1 MPGRITGAAAS
12 RAPDDQPPGP
22 ASRPA
27 DGPPDAA
34 ATTSRMRLRHGSRET
49 VRRVERSSGR
59 LATQA
64 LGAMEQRLP
73 WFATMPARQRSWVG
87 LVAQAGFASFV
98 SWLRD
103 AERGASVGSDVSE
116 IFRAAPREL
125 TRTITLR
132 QTVDLVR
139 VMVDVV
145 ESQVDAL
152 AAPGDELRLR
162 EAVLRFSREIA
173 FAAAEVYAR
182 AAEARGSW
190 DARLEALVVDA
201 LLRGESDDELRS
213 RAAALGWTGAGPV
226 CVVVGGRPTGDS
238 EAILDSLQRAARLD
252 SLDVLAAVQDDLL
265 VVVLGGASIP
275 AVAVSRLLPEFG
287 RGQVVIGPTV
297 ADLSSA
303 ARSAEAALAGRRAS
317 AAWPGAPRPVL
328 ATDLLPERAIDGDG
342 EARRL
347 LLEEIYIPLTR
358 AGGALLE
365 TVGMYL
371 ETAGSIEGAAR
382 ALFVHPNTVRYRLR
396 RVTDVCG
403 CLPAN
408 PRDAFTLRVALVLGR
423 LTVDAPVL

>member
-1 MPGRITGAAAS
+1 ME
-12 RAPDDQPPGP
+12 RA
-22 ASRPA
+22 
-27 DGPPDAA
+27 
-34 ATTSRMRLRHGSRET
+34 
-49 VRRVERSSGR
+49 SGR

-64 LGAMEQRLP
+64 IAAMEQRLP

-103 AERGASVGSDVSE
+103 AERGADVGSDVSE
-116 IFRAAPREL
+116 VFRAAPREL

-139 VMVDVV
+139 VLVDVV
-145 ESQVDAL
+145 ESQVDSL
-152 AAPGDELRLR
+152 AAPGEEMLLR

-201 LLRGESDDELRS
+201 LLRGEADDELRS

-226 CVVVGGRPTGDS
+226 AVVVGGRPTGDS
-238 EAILDSLQRAARLD
+238 EAVLDSLQRAARLD
-252 SLDVLAAVQDDLL
+252 ALDVLAAVQDDLL
-265 VVVLGGASIP
+265 VVVLGGA
-275 AVAVSRLLPEFG
+275 AVPVTAARRLLPEFG
-287 RGQVVIGPTV
+287 AGPVVVGPAV

-303 ARSAEAALAGRRAS
+303 ARSAEAALAGLRAA
-317 AAWPGAPRPVL
+317 AAWPAAPRPVL
-328 ATDLLPERAIDGDG
+328 ASDLLPERAIDGDP

-347 LLEEIYIPLTR
+347 LLEEIYRPLAK

-365 TVGMYL
+365 TVGMYV

-403 CLPAN
+403 CLPSN
-408 PRDAFTLRVALVLGR
+408 PRDAFTLQVALVLGR
-423 LTVDAPVL
+423 LASDLQAL

>member
-1 MPGRITGAAAS
+1 MPGTTPQN
-12 RAPDDQPPGP
+12 AP
-22 ASRPA
+22 
-27 DGPPDAA
+27 
-34 ATTSRMRLRHGSRET
+34 RHGSRDT
-49 VRRVERSSGR
+49 VRRVERASGR

-64 LGAMEQRLP
+64 LATMEQRLS
-73 WFATMPARQRSWVG
+73 WFSTMPARQRSWVG

-103 AERGASVGSDVSE
+103 AERGGDLGADVSSV
-116 IFRAAPREL
+116 FRAAPREL
-125 TRTITLR
+125 TRTITLH

-139 VMVDVV
+139 VLVDVV
-145 ESQVDAL
+145 ESQVDSL
-152 AAPGDELRLR
+152 AAPGDEALLR

-173 FAAAEVYAR
+173 FAAAGVYAR
-182 AAEARGSW
+182 AAEARGAW

-226 CVVVGGRPTGDS
+226 CVVVGGRPAGDS
-238 EAILDSLQRAARLD
+238 AAVLDSLQGAARLD

-265 VVVLGGASIP
+265 VVVLGGA
-275 AVAVSRLLPEFG
+275 AVPIKAVSRLLPEFG
-287 RGQVVIGPTV
+287 PGPVVVGTAV

-303 ARSAEAALAGRRAS
+303 ARSAEAALAGRRA
-317 AAWPGAPRPVL
+317 AIGWPGAPRPVL
-328 ATDLLPERAIDGDG
+328 AGDLLPERAIDGDP

-347 LLEEIYIPLTR
+347 LLEEVYIPLST

-365 TVGMYL
+365 TASMYV

-396 RVTDVCG
+396 RVTEVCG
-403 CLPAN
+403 CLPGS
-408 PRDAFTLRVALVLGR
+408 PRDAFTLRMALVIGR
-423 LTVDAPVL
+423 LAADAGEL

>member
-1 MPGRITGAAAS
+1 MLPR
-12 RAPDDQPPGP
+12 R
-22 ASRPA
+22 
-27 DGPPDAA
+27 
-34 ATTSRMRLRHGSRET
+34 GSRET
-49 VRRVERSSGR
+49 VRRVERASGR

-64 LGAMEQRLP
+64 IAAMEARLP
-73 WFATMPARQRSWVG
+73 WFASMPARQRSWVG

-103 AERGASVGSDVSE
+103 AELGATVGSDVSE
-116 IFRAAPREL
+116 IFQAAPREL

-152 AAPGDELRLR
+152 AAPGEEMLLR

-226 CVVVGGRPTGDS
+226 CVVVGGRPAGES
-238 EAILDSLQRAARLD
+238 EAVLDSLQRAARLD

-265 VVVLGGASIP
+265 VVVLGGASVP
-275 AVAVSRLLPEFG
+275 VTAVSRLLPEFG
-287 RGQVVIGPTV
+287 GGPVVVGPTV

-303 ARSAEAALAGRRAS
+303 ARSAEAALAGLRA
-317 AAWPGAPRPVL
+317 AVAWPGAPRPVL
-328 ATDLLPERAIDGDG
+328 ATDLLPERAIDGDL

-347 LLEEIYIPLTR
+347 LLEEIYLPLAR

-365 TVGMYL
+365 TVGVYV
-371 ETAGSIEGAAR
+371 ESAGSIEGAAR

-396 RVTDVCG
+396 RVTDICG
-403 CLPAN
+403 CLPGR
-408 PRDAFTLRVALVLGR
+408 PRDAFTLQVALVLGR
-423 LTVDAPVL
+423 LSADGTPL

>member
-1 MPGRITGAAAS
+1 M
-12 RAPDDQPPGP
+12 QL
-22 ASRPA
+22 RP
-27 DGPPDAA
+27 
-34 ATTSRMRLRHGSRET
+34 GSRET
-49 VRRVERSSGR
+49 VRRMERASGR

-64 LGAMEQRLP
+64 IAEMEQRLP
-73 WFATMPARQRSWVG
+73 WFATMPARRRSWVG

-103 AERGASVGSDVSE
+103 AERGADVGSDVSE
-116 IFRAAPREL
+116 VFRAAPREL
-125 TRTITLR
+125 TRTISLR

-139 VMVDVV
+139 VLVDVV

-152 AAPGDELRLR
+152 AAPGEEAVLR

-226 CVVVGGRPTGDS
+226 AVAVGGRPAGDS
-238 EAILDSLQRAARLD
+238 EAVLDSLQRAARLD

-265 VVVLGGASIP
+265 VVVLGGASVP
-275 AVAVSRLLPEFG
+275 VAAVRRLLPEFG
-287 RGQVVIGPTV
+287 TGPVVVGPAV

-303 ARSAEAALAGRRAS
+303 ARSAEAALAGLRAA
-317 AAWPGAPRPVL
+317 AAWPGAPRPVP
-328 ATDLLPERAIDGDG
+328 AADLLPERAIDGDA

-347 LLEEIYIPLTR
+347 LLEEIYMPLAK

-365 TVGMYL
+365 TVGMYV

-396 RVTDVCG
+396 RVTDICG

-408 PRDAFTLRVALVLGR
+408 PRDAFTLQVALVLGR
-423 LTVDAPVL
+423 LAPDPPSL